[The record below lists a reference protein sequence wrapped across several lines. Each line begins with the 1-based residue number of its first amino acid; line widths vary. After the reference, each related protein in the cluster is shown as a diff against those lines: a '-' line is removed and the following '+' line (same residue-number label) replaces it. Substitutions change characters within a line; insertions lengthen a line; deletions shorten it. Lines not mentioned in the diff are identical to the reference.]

1 MSPTHQ
7 KTIVRKLQ
15 IINAARKIIIKRGSE
30 HVTVRALAE
39 AVGLTEGALYRH
51 FKSKNDI
58 LSFLVDDIEETLLS
72 DMNATIGENLSP
84 LGLLNKILARQL
96 SLVEQRRGMSFQ
108 VIAEIVSL
116 GDKKLNKK
124 AFDTITRYEERIE
137 ELLLEGIRVGEIKED
152 IDSASAAMLFFST
165 IQGLVNIWALSNYSF
180 NLQERYK
187 PIWNLFYDSVA
198 KRPQENLD
206 SKE

>member
-1 MSPTHQ
+1 MSPVHR
-7 KTIVRKLQ
+7 KTVVRKRQ

-51 FKSKNDI
+51 FKSKTDI

-72 DMNATIGENLSP
+72 DMGHTDEENLSP
-84 LGLLNKILARQL
+84 LNRLDKILARQL

-108 VIAEIVSL
+108 VIAEIISL

-124 AFDTITRYEERIE
+124 AFDTIIRYEARVE
-137 ELLLEGIRVGEIKED
+137 EFLLEGIRVGEIRED
-152 IDSASAAMLFFST
+152 IDSSSAAMLFFSA
-165 IQGLVNIWALSNYSF
+165 IQGLVNIWALSNYNF

-187 PIWNLFYDSVA
+187 PIWDLFHDSVV
-198 KRPQENLD
+198 KRYQ
-206 SKE
+206 